1 MQSKASVVPLRQG
14 DAVVFPVHHRPVRG
28 SRGYYQVNMRRGVS
42 EVLSGRRHTRPNFSR
57 CEVTLLAMNDLF
69 ETIGDIGE
77 QARQEVIGPG
87 VMILAD
93 VP

>member
-1 MQSKASVVPLRQG
+1 
-14 DAVVFPVHHRPVRG
+14 
-28 SRGYYQVNMRRGVS
+28 
-42 EVLSGRRHTRPNFSR
+42 
-57 CEVTLLAMNDLF
+57 MNDLF